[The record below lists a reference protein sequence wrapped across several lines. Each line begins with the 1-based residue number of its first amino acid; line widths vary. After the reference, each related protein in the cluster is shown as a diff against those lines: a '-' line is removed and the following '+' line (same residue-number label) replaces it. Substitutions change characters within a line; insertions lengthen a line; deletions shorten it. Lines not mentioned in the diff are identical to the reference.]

1 MDKSHSAG
9 IRIKELREAIRHH
22 NHRYYII
29 SQPEISDF
37 EYDLMMNELQTLEKE
52 FPEFNDVNSPSQR
65 VGSDLNREFVSVAHK
80 YPMLSLSNTYSEE
93 EISDFDGRVRKV
105 IGDEFEYVAELKYDG
120 VAIGLSYENG
130 RLIQAVTRGDGV
142 RGDVVTG
149 NVRTIRSIPLVLRGK
164 DYPADFE
171 MRGEIFMS
179 REGFRR
185 MNEQR
190 QAAGE
195 DVFANPRNATAGTLK
210 LQNSSLVAKRP
221 LDCFLYHLLGEALP
235 HSSHYENLTA
245 AREWGFKIPEY
256 IRKFENLKDLF
267 AYIRDWEERRK
278 GLPFDI
284 DGIVIKVNRYDQQEQ
299 LGFTARSPRW
309 AIAYK
314 FKAEQAVTKLLS
326 IDFQVGRTG
335 AITPVANLEPVQL
348 AGTVVKRASL
358 HNADQIRLLDI
369 RLGDEVYVEK
379 GGEIIPKIVGINLAS
394 RAADSKHFVFIE
406 NCPECGTQLTRKE
419 GEAAH
424 YCPNEYGC
432 PPQIRGR
439 IEHFISR
446 RAMDIGA
453 AEATIEQLFNVG
465 LIQDAGDLYSLQKE
479 DLMRLERFAE
489 KSASNLIESIGRS
502 RNVPFERVLYAL
514 GIRYVGETVAKKLA
528 RHFTSIDRLRNA
540 GFEALVDADEVGER
554 IAESVLQFFQDPKSQ
569 ALLDK
574 LESAG
579 LQFSM
584 GRDVQET
591 GNKLEGLT
599 FVISGSFGK
608 HSRDELKQLIEANG
622 GRNAGSIS
630 SRTDYLLGGE
640 GIGPG
645 KLKKVETLNIPII
658 NEDEFLA
665 MIGP

>member
-1 MDKSHSAG
+1 MDKAAAEK
-9 IRIKELREAIRHH
+9 RIIELREALRHH
-22 NHRYYII
+22 NYRYYIL
-29 SQPEISDF
+29 SQPEITDF
-37 EYDLMMNELQTLEKE
+37 EYDILMNELQALEKE
-52 FPEFNDVNSPSQR
+52 FPVFADINSPSQR
-65 VGSDLNREFVSVAHK
+65 VGSDLNREFTQVVHK
-80 YPMLSLSNTYSEE
+80 YPMLSLSNTYTEE
-93 EISDFDGRVRKV
+93 EVLEFDARVRKL
-105 IGDEFEYVAELKYDG
+105 IGDDFEYVAELKYDG

-130 RLIQAVTRGDGV
+130 RLIRAVTRGDGV
-142 RGDVVTG
+142 RGDVVTD

-164 DYPADFE
+164 NQPRSFE
-171 MRGEIFMS
+171 IRGEIFMS
-179 REGFRR
+179 HEGFRLL
-185 MNEQR
+185 NEQR
-190 QAAGE
+190 NAAGE

-221 LDCFLYHLLGEALP
+221 LDCFLYHLLGENLLY
-235 HSSHYENLTA
+235 SSHYENLTA

-256 IRKFENLKDLF
+256 IRKFENMPDLF
-267 AYIRDWEERRK
+267 SFIRDWEESRK

-284 DGIVIKVNRYDQQEQ
+284 DGIVIKVNRYDQQEE
-299 LGFTARSPRW
+299 LGFTAKSPRW

-314 FKAEQAVTKLLS
+314 FKAEQAVSRLLS

-335 AITPVANLEPVQL
+335 AVTPVANLEPVLL
-348 AGTVVKRASL
+348 AGTTVKRASL

-394 RAADSKHFVFIE
+394 RDRESAPFVFIDS
-406 NCPECGTQLTRKE
+406 CPECGSQLVRKE

-465 LIQDAGDLYSLQKE
+465 LIKDAGDLYSLRKE
-479 DLMRLERFAE
+479 DLVGLERFAE
-489 KSASNLIESIGRS
+489 KSASNLVDSIARS
-502 RNVPFERVLYAL
+502 RNVPFERVMFAL

-528 RHFTSIDRLRNA
+528 RHFTSMDRLRSAN
-540 GFEALVDADEVGER
+540 FDALVAADEVGER
-554 IAESVLQFFQDPKSQ
+554 IAESILQFFNDPKNRH
-569 ALLDK
+569 LMDK

-584 GRDVQET
+584 VTEQVKT

-599 FVISGSFGK
+599 FVISGSFEK
-608 HSRDELKQLIEANG
+608 HSRDELKQLIESNG
-622 GRNAGSIS
+622 GKNAGSIS
-630 SRTDYLLGGE
+630 TRTDYLLGGE
-640 GIGPG
+640 GIGPS
-645 KLKKVETLNIPII
+645 KLKKVETLDIPII
-658 NEDEFLA
+658 SEDEFLV
-665 MIGP
+665 MIRP